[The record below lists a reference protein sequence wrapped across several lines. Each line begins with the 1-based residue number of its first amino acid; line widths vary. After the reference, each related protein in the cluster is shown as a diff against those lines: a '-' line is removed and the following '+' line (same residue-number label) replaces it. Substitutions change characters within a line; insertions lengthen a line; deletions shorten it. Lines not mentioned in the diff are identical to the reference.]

1 MMAILM
7 VIQVF
12 VAIALIGVVLI
23 QRSEGGGLGIGSSQ
37 GMGAFMSG
45 RGTANLLTRTTAI
58 LAAIFLGLS
67 LTMAVLNR
75 GSSSAG
81 SGILSQSPPPSLPAA
96 PAGGPVPTAPVVPTA
111 PATPSAPS
119 AGAPSAGAPSAGA
132 TPAPAIPT
140 PAASAPAAPPPSGAP
155 AAPAAPAGPAVP
167 H

>member
-45 RGTANLLTRTTAI
+45 RGTANLLTRTTAV
-58 LAAIFLGLS
+58 LAAIFLSLS

-81 SGILSQSPPPSLPAA
+81 SGILAQSPPTLPAA
-96 PAGGPVPTAPVVPTA
+96 PAGGSVPTA
-111 PATPSAPS
+111 PATPSAPP
-119 AGAPSAGAPSAGA
+119 AAAPSAAAPTAPSAPAPSAPA
-132 TPAPAIPT
+132 TPAPST
-140 PAASAPAAPPPSGAP
+140 PAPASSAPP

>member
-96 PAGGPVPTAPVVPTA
+96 PAGGPVPTAPVVPTV
-111 PATPSAPS
+111 PATPS
-119 AGAPSAGAPSAGA
+119 APSAGAPSAGA